1 MLALAK
7 YLRDPLGVLP
17 AYEKEYGATFTF
29 PGNPPLVLTGD
40 PAMIQAIYSADPDAL
55 EPLNQ
60 EMGEMLGRSSVILLS
75 GTRHRAM
82 RKLLAP
88 PFHGARM
95 RAYGAQIVALTR
107 ERAARPDVGANLSML
122 ELAQGI
128 SLDVI
133 LQTIFGVTEP
143 KAMRQLGDALLDLTN
158 NISPLIALFPSLRR
172 EFGGVGPYAAFLRRR
187 KRLYDSLDRLIEA
200 ARASGPREDVLSLL
214 VAARYDD
221 GAPMSDDEV
230 RDQLVILCFAGYETT
245 AITLAWAMYA
255 LHRPENAEC
264 LTRLRAELR
273 AGGQDAEP
281 ESIAKLPYLEAVC
294 QETLRL
300 YPIAPAPSPRRLLRP
315 LTLGGYELPAGT
327 GVGVGIGLVHYR
339 EDLYPEPLR
348 FRPER
353 FLERRF
359 SAFEHLPWGGGA
371 RRCLG
376 AALAHYELKLVL
388 ATLLRRTDF
397 RLASSAAERATV
409 RAANVGPKRGV
420 RMIVERVDG

>member
-7 YLRDPLGVLP
+7 YLRDPLGALP
-17 AYEKEYGATFTF
+17 AYAKEYGATFTF
-29 PGNPPLVLTGD
+29 PGNPPLVLSGD
-40 PAMIQAIYSADPDAL
+40 PAMIHAIYSADPDSL
-55 EPLNQ
+55 EPLSHD
-60 EMGEMLGRSSVILLS
+60 MGEVLGRSSVILLS

-95 RAYGAQIVALTR
+95 RAYGAQIVALAR
-107 ERAARPDVGANLSML
+107 ERAARLEVGANVSML
-122 ELAQGI
+122 ELAQKI

-143 KAMRQLGDALLDLTN
+143 GAMREFGDVLRDLTN

-187 KRLYDSLDRLIEA
+187 KRLYEALDRLIEA

-255 LHRPENAEC
+255 LHRPDNAEC
-264 LTRLRAELR
+264 LTRLREELR
-273 AGGQDAEP
+273 ASEDAEP
-281 ESIAKLPYLEAVC
+281 ESVAKLPYLDAVC

-315 LTLGGYELPAGT
+315 LTLGAYELPAGT
-327 GVGVGIGLVHYR
+327 GVGVAIGLVHYR

-359 SAFEHLPWGGGA
+359 SAFEHVPWGGGA

-388 ATLLRRTDF
+388 ATLLRKTDF
-397 RLASSAAERATV
+397 RLASSAPERASV

-420 RMIVERVDG
+420 RMIVERVER